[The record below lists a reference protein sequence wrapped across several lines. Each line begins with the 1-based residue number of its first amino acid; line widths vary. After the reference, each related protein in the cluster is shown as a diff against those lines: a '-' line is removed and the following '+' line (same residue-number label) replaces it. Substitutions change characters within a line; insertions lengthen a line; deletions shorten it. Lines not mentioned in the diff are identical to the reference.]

1 MQCRQVHESDG
12 QRTLV
17 VVLEIG
23 DEVMSSLMQVAR
35 DRKISAAQ
43 ISAIGAFSDA
53 VVTYFDWEKK
63 DYEEISVEEQVE
75 VAALLG
81 DVAVDEKGEPALHL
95 HVVLGKRGG
104 AAIAGHLAK
113 GHVRPTL
120 EVVITESPH
129 HLRRKHDPQS
139 GLALI
144 DAGGR

>member
-1 MQCRQVHESDG
+1 MQCRQIHENQG

-17 VVLEIG
+17 AVLDIG
-23 DEVMSSLMQVAR
+23 EEVMTSLKQVAR
-35 DRKISAAQ
+35 ERNIAAAQ
-43 ISAIGAFSDA
+43 VSAIGAFSDA

-63 DYEEISVEEQVE
+63 AYEEIPVDEQVE

-81 DVAVDEKGEPALHL
+81 DIALDEKGEPALHL

-104 AAIAGHLAK
+104 SAVAGHLAK

-120 EVVITESPH
+120 EVVITESPR
-129 HLRRKHDPQS
+129 HLRRKHDAQT

-144 DAGGR
+144 HPGAS